1 LWALSGE
8 GEMRRTSKSKPPV
21 FVPGLRIKNGTR
33 ARFFLC
39 NLVEQ
44 VSAEKQGGIMEDRIL
59 DLRLSDFEKEGLY
72 LLFPD
77 STILELTKENI
88 EKVTDHYWQDP
99 TKIPEDKRKAIEFQK
114 CYFCPHKNKEDICD
128 SIRPM
133 LPFLDIVDQYVS
145 YDKIIAV
152 YKGSEDKLVH
162 VKATTM
168 QDALKYVSI
177 LSLLRYN
184 LVLQKYWRYYYGIIP
199 IMSGREVAT
208 RVYLNMYWLHQGN
221 LEEIKEMINRFGEE
235 LRVSS
240 TNQVKRLN
248 LVCKNDAFVNAFVNT
263 QLVTQFLVNI
273 EGILTKS
280 FDDFEKSFQI
290 QL

>member
-1 LWALSGE
+1 VGKVNAG
-8 GEMRRTSKSKPPV
+8 
-21 FVPGLRIKNGTR
+21 
-33 ARFFLC
+33 
-39 NLVEQ
+39 
-44 VSAEKQGGIMEDRIL
+44 KQGGMMEDRIL
-59 DLRLSDFEKEGLY
+59 DLRLGDFEKEGLY

-77 STILELTKENI
+77 STRLELTKENI
-88 EKVTDHYWQDP
+88 EKVTDRYWQDP
-99 TKIPEDKRKAIEFQK
+99 TKIPEDKRKAVEFQK
-114 CYFCPHKNKEDICD
+114 CYFCPHKNEEDICD

-162 VKATTM
+162 VKATSM

-184 LVLQKYWRYYYGIIP
+184 LVLQKYWKYYYGIIP
-199 IMSGREVAT
+199 IMGGREVAT
-208 RVYLNMYWLHQGN
+208 RVYLNMYWLHRGN
-221 LEEIKEMINRFGEE
+221 LEEIKEVIKRFGEE

-263 QLVTQFLVNI
+263 QLVTQFLANI

-290 QL
+290 QLS

>member
-1 LWALSGE
+1 
-8 GEMRRTSKSKPPV
+8 
-21 FVPGLRIKNGTR
+21 
-33 ARFFLC
+33 
-39 NLVEQ
+39 
-44 VSAEKQGGIMEDRIL
+44 MEDRIS

-77 STILELTKENI
+77 STKLELTKENI
-88 EKVTDHYWQDP
+88 EKVTDSYWQDL

-114 CYFCPHKNKEDICD
+114 CYFCPHKDKEDICD

-145 YDKIIAV
+145 YDKVIAL
-152 YKGSEDKLVH
+152 YKGNEEKLVH
-162 VKATTM
+162 IKATTM

-184 LVLQKYWRYYYGIIP
+184 LVLQKYWKYYYGIIP
-199 IMSGREVAT
+199 IMGGREVAT
-208 RVYLNMYWLHQGN
+208 RVYLNMYWLHKGN
-221 LEEIKEMINRFGEE
+221 LEEIKEVIKRFGEE

-263 QLVTQFLVNI
+263 QLVTQFLINM
-273 EGILTKS
+273 EDILTKS
-280 FDDFEKSFQI
+280 FNGFERSFQI
-290 QL
+290 LLS

>member
-1 LWALSGE
+1 LTGDAG
-8 GEMRRTSKSKPPV
+8 
-21 FVPGLRIKNGTR
+21 
-33 ARFFLC
+33 AR
-39 NLVEQ
+39 
-44 VSAEKQGGIMEDRIL
+44 QGGIVEDRIL

-77 STILELTKENI
+77 STKLELTKENI
-88 EKVTDHYWQDP
+88 EKVTDRYWQDLA
-99 TKIPEDKRKAIEFQK
+99 KIPEDKRKAIEFQK
-114 CYFCPHKNKEDICD
+114 CYFCPHKNEEDICD

-133 LPFLDIVDQYVS
+133 LPFLDIVDRYVS
-145 YDKIIAV
+145 YDKVIAV
-152 YKGSEDKLVH
+152 YKGNEDKLVH
-162 VKATTM
+162 IRATTM

-177 LSLLRYN
+177 LSLSRYN

-199 IMSGREVAT
+199 IMGGREVAT
-208 RVYLNMYWLHQGN
+208 RVYLNMYWLHKGN
-221 LEEIKEMINRFGEE
+221 LEEIKGTINRFGEE

-273 EGILTKS
+273 EDILTKS
-280 FDDFEKSFQI
+280 FNDFEGSFQI
-290 QL
+290 RG

>member
-1 LWALSGE
+1 
-8 GEMRRTSKSKPPV
+8 
-21 FVPGLRIKNGTR
+21 
-33 ARFFLC
+33 
-39 NLVEQ
+39 
-44 VSAEKQGGIMEDRIL
+44 MEDRIL
-59 DLRLSDFEKEGLY
+59 DLRLSDFKKEGLY

-77 STILELTKENI
+77 LTRLELTKENI
-88 EKVTDHYWQDP
+88 EKVTDRYWQDL

-114 CYFCPHKNKEDICD
+114 CYFCPHKNEEDICD

-133 LPFLDIVDQYVS
+133 LPFLDIVDKYVS
-145 YDKIIAV
+145 YDKVIAV
-152 YKGSEDKLVH
+152 YKGNEDKLVH
-162 VKATTM
+162 VRATSM

-184 LVLQKYWRYYYGIIP
+184 LVLQKYWKYYYGIIP
-199 IMSGREVAT
+199 IMGGREVAT
-208 RVYLNMYWLHQGN
+208 RVYLNMYWLHKGN
-221 LEEIKEMINRFGEE
+221 LEEIKEVIKRFGEE

-280 FDDFEKSFQI
+280 FDDFERSFQI
-290 QL
+290 QLS

>member
-1 LWALSGE
+1 MGKSNAGRQ
-8 GEMRRTSKSKPPV
+8 RR
-21 FVPGLRIKNGTR
+21 
-33 ARFFLC
+33 
-39 NLVEQ
+39 
-44 VSAEKQGGIMEDRIL
+44 IMEDKIL

-77 STILELTKENI
+77 STRLELTKENI
-88 EKVTDHYWQDP
+88 EKVTDRYWQDP

-133 LPFLDIVDQYVS
+133 LPFLDIVDQYIS

-162 VKATTM
+162 IKSTTM

-184 LVLQKYWRYYYGIIP
+184 LVLQKYWKYYYGIIP
-199 IMSGREVAT
+199 IMGGREVAT
-208 RVYLNMYWLHQGN
+208 RVYLNMYWLHKGN
-221 LEEIKEMINRFGEE
+221 VEEIKEMIKRFGEE